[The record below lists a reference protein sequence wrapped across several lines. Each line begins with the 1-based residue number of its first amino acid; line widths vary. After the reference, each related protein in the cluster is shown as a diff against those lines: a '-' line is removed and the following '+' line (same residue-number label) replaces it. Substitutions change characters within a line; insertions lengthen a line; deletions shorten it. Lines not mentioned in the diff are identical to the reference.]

1 MSKGLNNFNSLARPY
16 RWLEYGVF
24 GRALERCRFNLI
36 DHLAGSQRVLTIGE
50 GDGRFVAE
58 LVRQFPHIEV
68 DCLEGSAAMIAR
80 ARARLPPAAKVN
92 FYHVDALNWE
102 YPVEI
107 YDAVVTCFFLDC
119 FNDKTLRKWM
129 AKAIHCSKPAGKWMV
144 AEFSES
150 VDGLESLS
158 SRFWLKVMYWFFGWT
173 TGLEARQLPGWQ
185 GLLGELGYICFEKSE
200 TSNSMFHCSVWQRGE
215 IARKIGDFNP

>member
-1 MSKGLNNFNSLARPY
+1 MDQLA
-16 RWLEYGVF
+16 
-24 GRALERCRFNLI
+24 
-36 DHLAGSQRVLTIGE
+36 DSQRVLTIGE

-58 LVRQFPHIEV
+58 LVRRFPHIEV

-80 ARARLPPAAKVN
+80 ARARLPSAAKVN

-129 AKAIHCSKPAGKWMV
+129 AKAIHCSKPAGKWLV
-144 AEFSES
+144 AEFREG
-150 VDGLESLS
+150 VGGLERLS

-215 IARKIGDFNP
+215 NARKIGDFNP

>member
-1 MSKGLNNFNSLARPY
+1 M
-16 RWLEYGVF
+16 
-24 GRALERCRFNLI
+24 
-36 DHLAGSQRVLTIGE
+36 DHLADSQRVLTIGE

-58 LVRQFPHIEV
+58 LVRRFPQIEV

-119 FNDKTLRKWM
+119 FNDRTLRKWM
-129 AKAIHCSKPAGKWMV
+129 AKAVSCTKPSGKWLV
-144 AEFSES
+144 AEFRE
-150 VDGLESLS
+150 GAGGMERLN
-158 SRFWLKVMYWFFGWT
+158 SRFWLRVMYRFFGWT
-173 TGLEARQLPGWQ
+173 TGLEAKQLPDWE
-185 GLLGELGYICFEKSE
+185 GLLGELDYSCFDRAE
-200 TSNSMFHCSVWQRGE
+200 TVNSMLHWSVWQRGKLL
-215 IARKIGDFNP
+215 AK